1 MARFRQNFWRR
12 GRGKEEFLEAAL
24 KGEGTLKRVVTGLIL
39 IPAVIY
45 IVLYTS
51 AFWVFAAV
59 SVLTLLSFLEFNNL
73 SVLKA
78 RHSRTDMLGV
88 LAGVSMPFFIYFS
101 GKEAVPA
108 VIAGALFI
116 FLLNGLFD
124 GRELK
129 DSATDIACK
138 TMGVVYIAL
147 PFSYLI
153 LLRGLEGGRWWILFL
168 LVLIWSN
175 DTFAYITGR
184 AVGSHGLSSISPKKT
199 VEGAIGGVIGGVAA
213 AWLFNFFF
221 NMGLS
226 YAAVAVLAAV
236 IGLVA
241 LAGDLAESLL
251 KRAAGVKDS
260 GSILPGHGGILD
272 RVDSLLFPIPLLYY
286 ILIWRL
292 QCPI

>member
-1 MARFRQNFWRR
+1 M
-12 GRGKEEFLEAAL
+12 
-24 KGEGTLKRVVTGLIL
+24 
-39 IPAVIY
+39 
-45 IVLYTS
+45 LYTS
-51 AFWVFAAV
+51 AFWIFAAV

-73 SVLKA
+73 SILKA
-78 RHSRTDMLGV
+78 RDSRADMLGV
-88 LAGVSMPFFIYFS
+88 LAGVSLPPFFYFC
-101 GKEAVPA
+101 GKEAALPA
-108 VIAGALFI
+108 IAGALFI

-124 GRELK
+124 GRDIK
-129 DSATDIACK
+129 DRATDIAYK

-153 LLRGLEGGRWWILFL
+153 PLRGLENGQWWILL
-168 LVLIWSN
+168 LFVLVWSN

-184 AVGSHGLSSISPKKT
+184 AVGSHKLASISPKKT
-199 VEGAIGGVIGGVAA
+199 IEGAIGGVIGGGVATG
-213 AWLFNFFF
+213 LFNWFL

-226 YAAVAVLAAV
+226 YAAVAVLSAA

>member
-1 MARFRQNFWRR
+1 
-12 GRGKEEFLEAAL
+12 

-45 IVLYTS
+45 IVLYTT

-73 SVLKA
+73 SILKA

-88 LAGVSMPFFIYFS
+88 LAGVSMPFFLYFC
-101 GKEAVPA
+101 GKEAVLP

-116 FLLNGLFD
+116 FFLNGLFD
-124 GRELK
+124 GRDLK
-129 DSATDIACK
+129 DRATDIACK

-153 LLRGLEGGRWWILFL
+153 PLRRLEGGQWWILFL
-168 LVLIWSN
+168 LALVWSN
-175 DTFAYITGR
+175 DTFAYITGK
-184 AVGSHGLSSISPKKT
+184 AVGSHKLTSISPKKT
-199 VEGAIGGVIGGVAA
+199 VEGAVGGVIGGGVAA
-213 AWLFNFFF
+213 GLFNFFF
-221 NMGLS
+221 DMGLS
-226 YAAVAVLAAV
+226 YAAVAVLSV
-236 IGLVA
+236 VVGLIA
-241 LAGDLAESLL
+241 LVGDLAESLL